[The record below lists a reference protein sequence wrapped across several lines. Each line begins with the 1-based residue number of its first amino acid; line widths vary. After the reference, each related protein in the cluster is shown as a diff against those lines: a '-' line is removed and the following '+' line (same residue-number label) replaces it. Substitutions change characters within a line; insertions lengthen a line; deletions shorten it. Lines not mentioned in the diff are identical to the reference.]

1 MKVLLTGASG
11 QLGQAIIKSKPSF
24 VELIATSRR
33 ELDLADDEAC
43 RRAVRQHQPD
53 WVINSGAYT
62 AVDKAEDEKELAM
75 SINTIAPKM
84 FAEELSQTGGK
95 LLQLSTDF
103 VFDGEQNFPYKT
115 DQKKKPLGVYGATK
129 AAGED
134 AIYDVLGNSNQALI
148 IRTSWLIGSVGKNFM
163 KTMIRLHRSQEEIRV
178 VSDQIGCPTS
188 TLTLAKA
195 CWRAIEKQKDI
206 EPNVLSPQLHHW
218 SDEGSASWYEFAKVI
233 GELGCRIG
241 LIETPAKVIPISSK
255 EYPTRAKRPK
265 YSILDCT
272 STRQFLNLEAIHWKE
287 SILNVMK
294 EISPLNPK

>member
-1 MKVLLTGASG
+1 MKVLLTGSSG
-11 QLGQAIIKSKPSF
+11 QLGQAIIKAKPSF
-24 VELIATSRR
+24 VELIAPTRG

-75 SINTIAPKM
+75 RINAIAPKM

-129 AAGED
+129 SAGED
-134 AIYDVLGNSNQALI
+134 YIYDVLGNTNQALI
-148 IRTSWLIGSVGKNFM
+148 IRTSWLIGTVGKNFM

-195 CWRAIEKQKDI
+195 CWRAIEKHNDI
-206 EPNVLSPQLHHW
+206 EPNVLTPKIHHW
-218 SDEGSASWYEFAKVI
+218 SEEGSATWYELAKVI
-233 GELGCRIG
+233 GELGHRIG
-241 LIETPAKVIPISSK
+241 LIERPANVIPICSK

-272 STRQFLNLEAIHWKE
+272 STRQFLNLEAIHWRE

-294 EISPLNPK
+294 QVSNLNSK

>member
-1 MKVLLTGASG
+1 MKVLLTGTTG
-11 QLGQAIIKSKPSF
+11 QLGQEIIKAKPSF
-24 VELIATSRR
+24 VELIAPTRR
-33 ELDLADDEAC
+33 ELDLADTESC
-43 RRAVRQHQPD
+43 RRAVQLHQPD

-75 SINTIAPKM
+75 SINAIAPKM
-84 FAEELSQTGGK
+84 FSEELSKTGGK

-103 VFDGEQNFPYKT
+103 VFDGKQNFPYKT
-115 DQKKKPLGVYGATK
+115 DQKKNPIGVYGATK

-134 AIYDVLGNSNQALI
+134 YIYDVLGNTNQALI
-148 IRTSWLIGSVGKNFM
+148 IRTSWLIGTVGKNFM

-195 CWRAIEKQKDI
+195 CWRAIEKQKDT
-206 EPNVLSPQLHHW
+206 ESNVTAPKIQHW
-218 SDEGSASWYEFAKVI
+218 SDEGSASWYELAKVI
-233 GELGCRIG
+233 GELALRLG
-241 LIETPAKVIPISSK
+241 LIERQAKVIPISSK
-255 EYPTRAKRPK
+255 EYPTPAKRPK

-272 STRQFLNLEAIHWKE
+272 STRHYLNLEAIHWKE

-294 EISPLNPK
+294 QVSALNPK